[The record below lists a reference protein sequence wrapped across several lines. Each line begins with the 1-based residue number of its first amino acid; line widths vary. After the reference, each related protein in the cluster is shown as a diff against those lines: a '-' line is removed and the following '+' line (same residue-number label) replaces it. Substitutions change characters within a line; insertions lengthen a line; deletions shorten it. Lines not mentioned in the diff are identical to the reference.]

1 MGKTLENAKERTV
14 AAEVV
19 HMGEK
24 MVLPEGMKLEEAAVL
39 IKRRMEYEA
48 QETSMVEAFDAFPW
62 DGAVQLDA
70 VLRENYGWAQ
80 AVATPGF
87 FGDSP
92 PALINIETGY
102 GKVSQVP
109 WGRFVLPNVQGY
121 LQTGATIEGKRFKF
135 IMQAKILRRDENTV
149 RVLFER
155 VRTKIKTDSI
165 YRGKAIR
172 VNFLDDGGKLDP
184 VTQPTFLNT
193 AAVDPSMLVLSRH
206 IERAVETNLFTP
218 ITRTEDCLANGIP
231 VKRGILLGGTYG
243 TGKTL
248 IANVASR
255 KAVDAGITF
264 VYIQRATELAC
275 AIEFAR
281 QYQSPACVIF
291 CEDIDREMDGARDA
305 EMDVVLNTIDGI
317 DSKTSNIIV
326 VLTTNNIQA
335 IHPAMLRPG
344 RLDAVIDVTPPDGPA
359 IERLIHVY
367 AGKSVEGED
376 LHEVGEV
383 LEGNIPAVIAEVV
396 KRAKLAQLSLQD
408 RGTRVEHLSALALLQ
423 SAETIQA
430 QVALLNPPAKVA
442 DNRLGAVMVDLVREA
457 LNGNSERIVRIDE
470 KVDEVHHHIID

>member
-1 MGKTLENAKERTV
+1 MANTLDDAKPRTV

-19 HMGEK
+19 HLGEK
-24 MVLPEGMKLEEAAVL
+24 VVLPTGMKLEEAVDL
-39 IKRRMEYEA
+39 ITRRIKYEA
-48 QETSMVEAFDAFPW
+48 QETVMVETFDAFPW

-80 AVATPGF
+80 AIATPGF
-87 FGDSP
+87 FGDTP
-92 PALINIETGY
+92 PALINIETGP
-102 GKVSQVP
+102 GVFTQVP
-109 WGRFVLPNVQGY
+109 WGRFSLPNVMGF
-121 LQTGATIEGKRFKF
+121 LQTAANVEGKRFKF
-135 IMQAKILRRDENTV
+135 VLHAKILRRDENTV
-149 RVLFER
+149 KMLFER
-155 VRTKIKTDSI
+155 VRMKIRQSSI

-172 VNFLDDGGKLDP
+172 VNFLNSDGELD
-184 VTQPTFLNT
+184 QEAKPTYLDT
-193 AAVDPSMLVLSRH
+193 AQVNPDMLILSRN

-218 ITRTEDCLANGIP
+218 ITRTDDCLANGIA

-248 IANVASR
+248 IAHVASR

-264 VYIQRATELAC
+264 LYIQKANELSY

-291 CEDIDREMDGARDA
+291 CEDIDREMDGERD
-305 EMDVVLNTIDGI
+305 EDMDGVLNTIDGI

-326 VLTTNNIQA
+326 VLTTNNIQG

-344 RLDAVIDVTPPDGPA
+344 RLDAVIDVVAPDAEA

-376 LHEVGEV
+376 LREVGEV
-383 LEGNIPAVIAEVV
+383 LAGNIPAVIAEVV

-408 RGTRVEHLSALALLQ
+408 RGTRVTKLTGAALMQ
-423 SAETIQA
+423 SAETIRA
-430 QVALLNPPAKVA
+430 QVALLNPPAKPE

-457 LNGNSERIVRIDE
+457 LNGNSEKIDRTD
-470 KVDEVHHHIID
+470 KRVHDLHREMC

>member
-1 MGKTLENAKERTV
+1 MGQTLETAEKRTV

-24 MVLPEGMKLEEAAVL
+24 VILPTGMTLAEAMSL
-39 IKRRMEYEA
+39 LKRRMEYEA
-48 QETSMVEAFDAFPW
+48 QETVMVETFDAFPW

-70 VLRENYGWAQ
+70 VLRENYGWAT
-80 AVATPGF
+80 AIATPGF
-87 FGDSP
+87 FGDTP
-92 PALINIETGY
+92 PALINIETAPG
-102 GKVSQVP
+102 VFTQVP
-109 WGRFVLPNVQGY
+109 WGRFTLPNVQGF
-121 LQTGATIEGKRFKF
+121 LQCAATVEGKRFKF
-135 IMQAKILRRDENTV
+135 VLHAKILRRDENTV
-149 RVLFER
+149 KVLFER
-155 VRTKIKTDSI
+155 LRRKVKTDSI

-172 VNFLDDGGKLDP
+172 VKFLGDDGKMD
-184 VTQPTFLNT
+184 TDTKPTFLNT
-193 AAVDPSMLVLSRH
+193 AAVDPSMLVLSRS
-206 IERAVETNLFTP
+206 IEAAVETNLFTP
-218 ITRTEDCLANGIP
+218 ITRTEDCLANGIA

-248 IANVASR
+248 IAHVASR

-264 VYIQRATELAC
+264 VYIQKATELAC

-291 CEDIDREMDGARDA
+291 CEDIDREMDGERDE
-305 EMDVVLNTIDGI
+305 EMDAVLNTIDGI

-367 AGKSVEGED
+367 AGKAVEGVD
-376 LHEVGEV
+376 LQEVGEV

-396 KRAKLAQLSLQD
+396 KRAKLAQLSLQA
-408 RGTRVEHLSALALLQ
+408 RGTKVDKLTALALLQ

-430 QVALLNPPAKVA
+430 QVRLLNPPAKPE
-442 DNRLGAVMVDLVREA
+442 DNRLGSVMIDLVRQA
-457 LNGNSERIVRIDE
+457 FNGNSERIVRIDQ
-470 KVDEVHHHIID
+470 KVEEVHEHITG